1 MIQVLS
7 PALNTS
13 KAIFFPKFRKGNV
26 VKNSCKLLRIGI
38 FVTAL
43 VVPRTFSPIQRLAS

>member
-26 VKNSCKLLRIGI
+26 VKNDCKLLRIGI
-38 FVTAL
+38 FVTAF